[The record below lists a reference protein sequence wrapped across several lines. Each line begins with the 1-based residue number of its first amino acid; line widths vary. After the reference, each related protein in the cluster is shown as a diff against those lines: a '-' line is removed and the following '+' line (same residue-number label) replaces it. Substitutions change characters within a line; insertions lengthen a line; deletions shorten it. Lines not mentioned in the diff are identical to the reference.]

1 MLLRWLM
8 RAARGAAVETLS
20 PHFRLLD
27 LEGEALRNVAWTAGQ
42 KGPGIDGLGPDR
54 ADLHAGRDPN

>member
-1 MLLRWLM
+1 M